1 MAPLFPDLLMA
12 QAPAASQGLFPLLGD
27 LGQDGVLMD
36 LQSFPDQVPGHHGK
50 GKAPLL
56 GQLFDQGIN
65 RLLQGN
71 IDAWI
76 LRRLQGAQEWLANQT
91 TAAAIRKLKRS
102 RRARRGSAI
111 ASARVGARSTPET
124 TTGRWVS
131 SSAARLA
138 K

>member
-1 MAPLFPDLLMA
+1 MAPLLPDLLMA

-36 LQSFPDQVPGHHGK
+36 LQSFPDQVPGQHGK

-56 GQLFDQGIN
+56 GQSFDQGIY

-71 IDAWI
+71 VDSST
-76 LRRLQGAQEWLANQT
+76 LCGHGAQEWLASQT